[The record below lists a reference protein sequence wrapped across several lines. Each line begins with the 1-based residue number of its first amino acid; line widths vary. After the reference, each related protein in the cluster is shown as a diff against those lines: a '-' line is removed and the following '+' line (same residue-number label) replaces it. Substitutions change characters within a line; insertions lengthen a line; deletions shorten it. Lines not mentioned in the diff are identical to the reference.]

1 MELNSSLS
9 ASVQCTQPWGN
20 SYVNV
25 ILVVLKLQCGSMF
38 DTVTLT
44 RPKFMFFSY
53 YIFRPEQKDIP
64 QVPNRWGKSNWLL
77 KAYLK

>member
-38 DTVTLT
+38 DTVNLT
-44 RPKFMFFSY
+44 RPKFIFFLI
-53 YIFRPEQKDIP
+53 IFSVLDRRIFLKCL
-64 QVPNRWGKSNWLL
+64 RWGKSNWLL